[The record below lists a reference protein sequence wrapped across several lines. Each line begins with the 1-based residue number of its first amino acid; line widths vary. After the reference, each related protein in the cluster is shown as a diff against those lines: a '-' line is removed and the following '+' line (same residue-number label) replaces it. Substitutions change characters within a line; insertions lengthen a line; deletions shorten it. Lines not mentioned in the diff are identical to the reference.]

1 MGKIPFWG
9 ATVGEFPHST
19 ALRRLRPVLILSLL
33 LSARLLGAG
42 TAPLIDSLSATPAT
56 VSPGG
61 TVTIALS
68 AHDPDCVSGTC
79 TTGCGQYIRAD
90 LTSWT
95 ATGGSVTSTTNGT
108 SASPY
113 SAAAQWLAPTV
124 EGTYTIS
131 VYIADS
137 GTFICGGRMSTT
149 GTLPIQVTTVVGS
162 PPVIASLVA
171 EPIVVLPGQSS
182 ALTCVASDPD
192 GGEPAISWLADA
204 GVITPGTGGHATL
217 AAPPEPAT
225 VTITC
230 TATDVTGLTASATVP
245 VVVTGALA
253 ERSFERWLYTPS
265 RLAANGFGELYVV
278 DPRAAAIS
286 VLDLSS
292 GELIRRLRAP
302 GVAAVAIDWN
312 DDLLV
317 GGEAGAEIWNRQG
330 KRLFQ
335 FASPASDPI
344 TDVAVDPAAQR
355 YAVLFRGSGRVVVFD
370 SGGEELFAFGNTPAT
385 PGLLTSPLGLAATP
399 SGGWVVA
406 DSAGGTIRL
415 FDGAG
420 SLVLSFGGLG
430 GQAGE
435 FVQLDDVA
443 VDGAGRI
450 YASDSFQ
457 DWVQI
462 FDPDGSLRE
471 VVGTYGAGL
480 GELHTASGI
489 AVVEPFGWILVASQN
504 GAAVQAFR
512 TRLGAPAPPVPSANV
527 APAALAFAA
536 TAVGSQSAVQTVTVG
551 NSGAGVVGVRAV
563 TAGAGFSL
571 THDCPAVLDAGAACV
586 VQVTFAPDRLGE
598 FSEKLFVETS
608 AAPQPLEVALTGPAF
623 RAAELVLSP
632 GALEF
637 PEQPVGTA
645 SDPRQVTVIN
655 AGSLPL
661 ALAGA
666 STTGDFGLASF
677 CGAALAGGDS
687 CAISV
692 YFTPASAGNLL
703 LGSLIVQPAAAPA
716 EAVELAGSAVL
727 LQVEASPR
735 SLFFGV
741 VALGRESAPRQ
752 IRLRN
757 TGSALVSLGAS
768 DLVGAGQSDFV
779 IASDGCSHQELE
791 PGKDC
796 AIDVAFAPQT
806 VGVTTAQLRQ
816 RIDRIAPLL
825 LNLAGGDDLIFADS
839 FEGGDS
845 RRWSLGSADFGP
857 VTIGDVR
864 YEKVTWTNSGVDDL
878 EIGNVEWVGAAP
890 GIFWLESDGCSGN
903 LLPMLASCVLEIGF
917 GPAEPLDYRAQI
929 VFPLVGGPAWQTLGL
944 NGMGVAP

>member
-19 ALRRLRPVLILSLL
+19 ALRRLRPVLILALL

-68 AHDPDCVSGTC
+68 AHDPDCASGTC

-95 ATGGSVTSTTNGT
+95 ATGGSVTGTSNGT
-108 SASPY
+108 SSSPY
-113 SAAAQWLAPTV
+113 SASAQWLAPTV
-124 EGTYTIS
+124 EGTYTVS

-137 GTFICGGRMSTT
+137 GTFTCGGRMSTT
-149 GTLPIQVTTVVGS
+149 GTLPIQVTTIVGS

-171 EPIVVLPGQSS
+171 EPIVVLPNQSS
-182 ALTCVASDPD
+182 VLTCVASDPD
-192 GGEPAISWLADA
+192 GDEPAISWLADA
-204 GVITPGTGGHATL
+204 GVITPGTGGSATL

-230 TATDVTGLTASATVP
+230 TATDVTGLTATATVS

-253 ERSFERWLYTPS
+253 ERSFARWLYTPS
-265 RLAANGFGELYVV
+265 RLAANGLGELYVV

-312 DDLLV
+312 GDLLV
-317 GGEAGAEIWNRQG
+317 GGEGGVEIWNREGQ
-330 KRLFQ
+330 RLLQ

-344 TDVAVDPAAQR
+344 TDVAVDLAAQR

-406 DSAGGTIRL
+406 DSAGGTLRL

-420 SLVLSFGGLG
+420 SLMLSFGGLG

-443 VDGAGRI
+443 VDAAGRI

-457 DWVQI
+457 DWVQV
-462 FDPDGSLRE
+462 FDPDGTLRE
-471 VVGTYGAGL
+471 AVGTYGDGL
-480 GELHTASGI
+480 GKLHTASGI

-512 TRLGAPAPPVPSANV
+512 TRLGAPAPPIPGATA

-536 TAVGSQSAVQTVTVG
+536 TEVGFRSAAQSVTVS
-551 NSGAGVVGVRAV
+551 NSGVGVVGVRAV

-571 THDCPAVLDAGAACV
+571 AQDCPAALSPGATCTV
-586 VQVTFAPDRLGE
+586 HVTFAPDRLGE
-598 FSEKLFVETS
+598 FSDQLRIETS
-608 AAPQPLEVALTGPAF
+608 AAVQPLEVALTGSAF
-623 RAAELVLSP
+623 RSPELVLTPSH
-632 GALEF
+632 LEF
-637 PEQPVGTA
+637 PEQPVGTV
-645 SDPRQVTVIN
+645 SDPHQVTVIN

-661 ALAGA
+661 VLTGA
-666 STTGDFGLASF
+666 WTTGDFGLSSF
-677 CGAALAGGDS
+677 CGAALAGGES
-687 CAISV
+687 CAVAV
-692 YFTPASAGNLL
+692 YFTPMTEGDPL
-703 LGSLIVQPAAAPA
+703 LGSLLVQSAAASQG
-716 EAVELAGSAVL
+716 VVGLAGRSVL

-735 SLFFGV
+735 TLAFGA
-741 VALGRESAPRQ
+741 VAPGGQSAPRSTL
-752 IRLRN
+752 LRN
-757 TGSALVSLGAS
+757 TGSASVILGAS
-768 DLVGAGQSDFV
+768 ALLGDGQADFV
-779 IASDGCSHQELE
+779 VTSDGCRRQELL
-791 PGKDC
+791 PGAEC
-796 AIDVAFAPQT
+796 AIEIAFAPRAA
-806 VGVTTAQLRQ
+806 GLSAAQLRQ
-816 RIDRIAPLL
+816 PIDRIAPLL
-825 LNLAGGDDLIFADS
+825 IDLLGGDNLIFADS
-839 FEGGDS
+839 FESGDT
-845 RRWSLGSADFGP
+845 RQWSLGSLDFGE
-857 VTIGDVR
+857 VTLASLR
-864 YEKVTWTNSGVDDL
+864 FETVTWTNTGAETLQVGD
-878 EIGNVEWVGAAP
+878 VEWP
-890 GIFWLESDGCSGN
+890 GTSAGEFWLESDGCSGH
-903 LLPMLASCVLEIGF
+903 LLPIAASCILEVGFSPATATESRARIVL
-917 GPAEPLDYRAQI
+917 PVA
-929 VFPLVGGPAWQTLGL
+929 GGARWQTLDLIGL
-944 NGMGVAP
+944 GVAP